1 MVVTDFK
8 DNYLMYENMVIRQI
22 TSLDDFF
29 GIHEMLRQIFND
41 EYGFAYEDRI
51 LPENKFSD
59 KPIDVVNKLLHY
71 FGDKYFFVFT
81 VNDAHYYSL
90 LGLQDKKI
98 INFGI
103 DLKMLDVQKV
113 YVMEMDK
120 TKDLKK
126 YDTV

>member
-8 DNYLMYENMVIRQI
+8 DNYLMYENMLIREFS
-22 TSLDDFF
+22 SLEEFL
-29 GIHEMLRQIFND
+29 GVHEMLKQIFSD
-41 EYGFAYEDRI
+41 EYGFAYEER
-51 LPENKFSD
+51 NKPGNNFGD
-59 KPIDVVNKLLHY
+59 TPVEAINKLLDY
-71 FGDKYFFVFT
+71 FNDKYFFVFT

-90 LGLQDKKI
+90 LELQDKKI

-103 DLKMLDVQKV
+103 DLKTLDAQKV
-113 YVMEMDK
+113 YVLEMDK

>member
-1 MVVTDFK
+1 MIITDFK
-8 DNYLMYENMVIRQI
+8 DNYLMYENMLIREFS
-22 TSLDDFF
+22 SLEEFF
-29 GIHEMLRQIFND
+29 GVHEMLRQIFTD
-41 EYGFAYEDRI
+41 EYGFAYEERSNPANNYTDTAV
-51 LPENKFSD
+51 ETM
-59 KPIDVVNKLLHY
+59 NKLLHY

>member
-8 DNYLMYENMVIRQI
+8 DNYLMYENMVIREFS
-22 TSLDDFF
+22 SLEEFF
-29 GIHEMLRQIFND
+29 GVHEMLRQIFTD
-41 EYGFAYEDRI
+41 EYGFAYEERSNPANNYTDTAV
-51 LPENKFSD
+51 ETM
-59 KPIDVVNKLLHY
+59 NKLLDY